1 MPLALIQMQ
10 NPLRVGFIGLGNMGR
25 PMAANLYAKHPNL
38 HLFVYN
44 RTPAKAHEFLAQHGS
59 HSNENKISVCSSVAE
74 LAQECQIVLSCLT
87 DVASSQEVF
96 VGEEGLCKHAAGGQ
110 IFVDHSTVDLKT
122 TKRYQCNTLGIMPLI
137 KFKNEKPDLIQENR
151 CYEEA
156 KIRGCHFIDAPISGG
171 SEGAQAAS
179 LSVSLL
185 SLSLSHTHTH
195 T

>member
-1 MPLALIQMQ
+1 MQINFEEKIKKIVFKIFSHLNRTLYFATPPQMQ

-44 RTPAKAHEFLAQHGS
+44 RTPAKAHEFLAQYGD
-59 HSNENKISVCSSVAE
+59 NNKNKISVCSSVAE
-74 LAQECQIVLSCLT
+74 VAQECQIVLSCLT

-122 TKRYQCNTLGIMPLI
+122 TKR
-137 KFKNEKPDLIQENR
+137 
-151 CYEEA
+151 
-156 KIRGCHFIDAPISGG
+156 
-171 SEGAQAAS
+171 
-179 LSVSLL
+179 
-185 SLSLSHTHTH
+185 
-195 T
+195 